1 MNIDIVR
8 KGINSAVGNGAKTFF
23 WHHRWA
29 TSEPLM
35 SLASSEP
42 PLAIQDATVKEM
54 WDREM
59 GWKLDVFANY
69 LDAATLQ
76 AIASHELVEEEDVVD
91 EIFWNGTHQVD
102 SLLGLL

>member
-1 MNIDIVR
+1 
-8 KGINSAVGNGAKTFF
+8 
-23 WHHRWA
+23 
-29 TSEPLM
+29 
-35 SLASSEP
+35 
-42 PLAIQDATVKEM
+42 
-54 WDREM
+54 M